1 MQPSLA
7 DDRPPLPASPPASPE
22 IAPLNSL
29 MFADSNAE
37 SGQSSGDHYA
47 TGSQHSHNAA
57 VTVAPS
63 DPATL
68 PILPPRDVALQ
79 PAPPQ
84 SDAGAD
90 PRPQRHVV
98 AASLTADERLIQL
111 AARPHSEGQSHMPVQ
126 WNPFQLAHL
135 LAPMVPVQL
144 PQPVSMAHQR
154 QHNVQLVQQTV
165 PVASDAALSVL
176 RTSAIATDNDAKVK
190 KPRKPY
196 RTKKMREQEEA
207 NALLQASSGLMPQ
220 QYATS
225 GLGQVVPRPCVTSP
239 RAMTPCCL
247 VVVSIGAMGGSR
259 CRM

>member
-1 MQPSLA
+1 
-7 DDRPPLPASPPASPE
+7 
-22 IAPLNSL
+22 
-29 MFADSNAE
+29 
-37 SGQSSGDHYA
+37 
-47 TGSQHSHNAA
+47 
-57 VTVAPS
+57 
-63 DPATL
+63 
-68 PILPPRDVALQ
+68 
-79 PAPPQ
+79 
-84 SDAGAD
+84 
-90 PRPQRHVV
+90 
-98 AASLTADERLIQL
+98 
-111 AARPHSEGQSHMPVQ
+111 MPVQ

-144 PQPVSMAHQR
+144 PQPVSMTHQR

-207 NALLQASSGLMPQ
+207 KALLQASSGLMPQ

-225 GLGQVVPRPCVTSP
+225 GLGQVVPRTCVTSP
-239 RAMTPCCL
+239 CAMTPCCL
-247 VVVSIGAMGGSR
+247 VAVSIGAMGGGR